1 MTIRSLRISSEIKKI
16 LAIKL
21 LKMPAFLT
29 ILDVNLTHDLSTAKI
44 YFSLFGNA
52 AQCRQ
57 TLEILEQEKKL
68 LRMEIGRKLK
78 QRIVPELVWLI
89 DKSLSR
95 ADKICQLLK

>member
-1 MTIRSLRISSEIKKI
+1 MTIRSSRISSEIKKI
-16 LAIKL
+16 LAVKL

-29 ILDVNLTHDLSTAKI
+29 ILDVNLSNDLSVAKI

-52 AQCRQ
+52 IQCEQ
-57 TLEILEQEKKL
+57 TLKALEQEKKV
-68 LRMEIGRKLK
+68 LRMEVARKLK
-78 QRIVPELVWLI
+78 QRIVPELIWLM